1 MKLPFRFLP
10 FVAGL
15 LFAVPAALHGAPE
28 ADSKATAPLI
38 SGLDDLRQLDRKLVS
53 IADRTAAATV
63 SLMSAN
69 GGAAGSG
76 VIVSKEGLILSA
88 GHVSSAMTGDIVVL
102 FPDGKR
108 AKAEPLG
115 ADFDR
120 DAAMLRITDPGEY
133 PFVEVAPSDPLPTN
147 AWCVALGHPGGYDP
161 LRTPPLRLG
170 RVLGYG
176 EFLITDS
183 TVVSG
188 DSGGPLFDTEGRV
201 IGIHSNIGAT
211 LGENRHVPIKVFRD
225 QWDDLLA
232 GKRTGKRFNQKA
244 GDKKPNAEKMPD
256 ADKPKA
262 SEAKPQ
268 PKLGLKLGAESED
281 GVTIDEVAPDSPAAK
296 AGLKA
301 KDVIVRIGG
310 RKVTTIAE
318 FAEALANRRPRPFVT
333 LAYQRDGETKRL
345 RIPFPPPEGSKPAEP
360 APEKPAATAD
370 DELNAFID
378 KCLDEAKDGRA
389 ELKLTPD
396 LIEKF
401 GGMDRI
407 QQRLKERLEQ
417 RKPGEMKAP
426 EPKKA
431 DEKPAEK
438 PAKPEQ
444 PKDKPAADADKETAA
459 EKAKRDRISK
469 LMDRARSNGGRLE
482 ITPED
487 LADLGGMAELQK
499 LLGAGQAA
507 PDDFFLS
514 VLKALKPVTHD
525 TSAATVTV
533 RCDGKDVALGT
544 VVSAD
549 GGILTKNS
557 ETAKGTITVRI
568 GKKDYPAT
576 LVKRFADWDLAL
588 FAIPAK
594 GLTPVKLDAK
604 TAASTRGSLLAVPG
618 TGDEPLGIGLVS
630 VTNRPLGRIGFLGIE
645 SDRTVATGGRI
656 TAKSVTKDGPA
667 DKGGVKAGDSITAI
681 NGEPVSDPIGF
692 TRTITRFKPGDVVKL
707 DVQRGEEKLNLE
719 VKLGERPTAKA
730 SGEFL
735 KINKM
740 SGPLSPKIDGFPVV
754 LQHDIPLEPAQCGGP
769 LVNLDGTC
777 VGINVSRAGR
787 VNTFAIPAANVAEL
801 LASTRSDLAAAIEKA
816 KPTPSEPAVTA
827 EEIAEISKA
836 LDQIQQR
843 LKRIEKQLEPAGSEK

>member
-15 LFAVPAALHGAPE
+15 LFAVPAPLHAAPE

-53 IADRTAAATV
+53 MADRTAAATV

-102 FPDGKR
+102 FADGKR

-133 PFVEVAPSDPLPTN
+133 PFVEVAPADPLPTN

-244 GDKKPNAEKMPD
+244 GEKKPNPEKKPEG
-256 ADKPKA
+256 DKPKA
-262 SEAKPQ
+262 SEPKPQ
-268 PKLGLKLGAESED
+268 PKLGLKLGAESEE

-296 AGLKA
+296 AGLQA
-301 KDVIVRIGG
+301 KDVIVRIGA

-318 FAEALANRRPRPFVT
+318 FADALANRRPRPFVS

-345 RIPFPPPEGSKPAEP
+345 RIPFPPPNESKAD
-360 APEKPAATAD
+360 EKPAPTAD

-426 EPKKA
+426 EPKKG
-431 DEKPAEK
+431 DEKA
-438 PAKPEQ
+438 AKPEQ
-444 PKDKPAADADKETAA
+444 PKDKPATGTEKETAA
-459 EKAKRDRISK
+459 EKAKRDRIAK

-499 LLGAGQAA
+499 FLGAGQAA

-514 VLKALKPVTHD
+514 VLKALKPVTRE
-525 TSAATVTV
+525 TSGATVTI

-549 GGILTKNS
+549 GGILTKSS
-557 ETAKGTITVRI
+557 ETAKGDITVSI

-604 TAASTRGSLLAVPG
+604 VPASTRGSLLAVPG
-618 TGDEPLGIGLVS
+618 TDGEPLGIGLVS
-630 VTNRPLGRIGFLGIE
+630 VTNRPLGHIGFLGIE

-740 SGPLSPKIDGFPVV
+740 SGPLSPKIDGFPLV

-787 VNTFAIPAANVAEL
+787 VNTFAIPAANVAEI
-801 LASTRSDLAAAIEKA
+801 LASAQSDLAAAIANA
-816 KPTPSEPAVTA
+816 KPTPSEPAVSA

-843 LKRIEKQLEPAGSEK
+843 LKRIEKQLQPAGSDK